1 MFLPYFAGVLTFLKD
16 LCEFSCGRLN
26 GCYAGHVMNET
37 LNEKISALIAKNGSR
52 QEAIRATKEA
62 IQKNRDEIW
71 KLEQKAAELSE
82 TLYDLTH

>member
-1 MFLPYFAGVLTFLKD
+1 
-16 LCEFSCGRLN
+16 
-26 GCYAGHVMNET
+26 MNET